1 MRHPS
6 GRDTGPAARILR
18 RGARSGRLM
27 HIEQIAARAGEGVPW
42 PEWAPTEI
50 TKAFTEA
57 GVDQPWAHQAA
68 MAEHAHRGS
77 NVIIA
82 TPAAS
87 GKSLGYLLPA
97 LTAALGGR
105 TVLYLAPT
113 RALAADQLRTIQALG
128 ITGVCAAV
136 VDGDTHAADRE
147 RARTHANYLLTT
159 PDMLHHVL
167 LPRHARWGEF
177 FGRLH
182 YVIVD
187 ECHGYRGVFG
197 SHVAHVLR
205 RLQRVAAHH
214 ARRHPARTRAGTG
227 PPGGLVFLLASA
239 TISEPGNCARLL
251 TGAEAREITD
261 STAPR
266 GPLTFGLWEPPLTA
280 ARGEGGA
287 PVRRPATAEAATL
300 LADLVA
306 HDVRGLAF
314 TRSRRGAEAVA
325 IAARRALAGNGRTV
339 RRRAGAGTAART
351 ASGTVAGPAARG
363 QTPGAL
369 APAVVNGKQAAAA
382 PAPGGAAGAGLRVLT
397 GPGRRIAAYR
407 SGYLP
412 EDRRE
417 LEEALRTGAL
427 LGLAA
432 TTALELGVNICGLDA
447 VLIAGWPGS
456 RAALWQQAGRAGR
469 EGQPAVAVLIARDD
483 PLDTYLV
490 HHPEM
495 LLHQPVESTVLDP
508 QNPYVLAP
516 HLCAAAAE
524 LPLTDADLELFGT
537 SAGQAAQSLVDA
549 GMLRRRGHRLYWT
562 RRGRGNGPGLRGE
575 GNYPVKIVEQ
585 ATGRLVGT
593 VDQPSAHILV
603 HTGAV
608 YLHQGELYLVTA
620 LDLDEGVALVEP
632 GDPGY
637 TTSAREVTG
646 IDVVSELRRASW
658 GPASVYFGEVDV
670 VRQVTSFTRRNPET
684 GQPLGEEVLDLPA
697 RALRTRAVWW
707 TISADQRENLLRR
720 GVDLAGAAHAAEH
733 TAIGLLPLFA
743 SCDRMDIGG
752 VSADLHPATGQLTV
766 FVHDG
771 NAGGAGFAE
780 RGFAVAAAWLRATA
794 EAIHSCECQAGCPSC
809 VQSPKCGNGNE
820 PLAKDGAL
828 VLLETLLADVPAS
841 AAGPVTAA
849 ASGNGFHGRAEN
861 AVEHRDPGCGEFDRG
876 STIRA
881 NRPAKGATPA
891 GGESGGRRTV
901 QVRVR
906 TPEPSSKEA

>member
-1 MRHPS
+1 MTHPG

-27 HIEQIAARAGEGVPW
+27 HVEEIAARAGEGVPW
-42 PEWAPTEI
+42 PEWVPGAI
-50 TKAFTEA
+50 TAAFARA
-57 GVDQPWAHQAA
+57 GVGRPWAHQAA
-68 MAEHAHRGS
+68 MAQHAHQGS

-97 LTAALGGR
+97 LTAVLRGS

-113 RALAADQLRTIQALG
+113 RALAADQLRAIQALG
-128 ITGVCAAV
+128 IEGVCAAV

-205 RLQRVAAHH
+205 RLRRVAAHH
-214 ARRHPARTRAGTG
+214 ARRHPARTRADLG
-227 PPGGLVFLLASA
+227 PPGGGLVFLLASA

-251 TGAEAREITD
+251 TGEDARAITE
-261 STAPR
+261 SMAPR

-306 HDVRGLAF
+306 HEVRGLAF

-325 IAARRALAGNGRTV
+325 IAARRALAGNGRAV
-339 RRRAGAGTAART
+339 RRRATDGGQRDGAGAVSGATA
-351 ASGTVAGPAARG
+351 
-363 QTPGAL
+363 
-369 APAVVNGKQAAAA
+369 
-382 PAPGGAAGAGLRVLT
+382 GAALRTLT

-417 LEEALRTGAL
+417 LEEALRTGSL

-495 LLHQPVESTVLDP
+495 LLHQPVEATVLDP
-508 QNPYVLAP
+508 GNPYVLAP

-524 LPLTDADLELFGT
+524 LPLTDADLDLFGPA
-537 SAGQAAQSLVDA
+537 AGQAAQGLVAA

-562 RRGRGNGPGLRGE
+562 RRGWGNGPGLRGE
-575 GNYPVKIVEQ
+575 GNHPVKIVEK

-593 VDQPSAHILV
+593 VDQPSAHIIV

-620 LDLDEGVALVEP
+620 LNLAEGVALVEP

-637 TTSAREVTG
+637 TTSARDITG

-658 GPASVYFGEVDV
+658 GPATVHFGEVDV

-684 GQPLGEEVLDLPA
+684 GQPLGEEPLDLPP

-707 TISADQRENLLRR
+707 TISAGQREELLRR

-743 SCDRMDIGG
+743 ACDRMDIGG
-752 VSADLHPATGQLTV
+752 VSADLHPATGLLTV
-766 FVHDG
+766 FVYDG
-771 NAGGAGFAE
+771 NEGGAGFAE
-780 RGFAVAAAWLRATA
+780 RGFGVAADWLRATA
-794 EAIHSCECQAGCPSC
+794 EAILSCECQAGCPSC
-809 VQSPKCGNGNE
+809 VQSPKCGTGNE
-820 PLAKDGAL
+820 PLAKAGAL
-828 VLLETLLADVPAS
+828 VLLETLLASAPDPAGLGTAPVTPARVPA
-841 AAGPVTAA
+841 AGTPVLAPGTPVEPAP
-849 ASGNGFHGRAEN
+849 ASNDHED
-861 AVEHRDPGCGEFDRG
+861 VVVPTT
-876 STIRA
+876 TIS
-881 NRPAKGATPA
+881 P
-891 GGESGGRRTV
+891 
-901 QVRVR
+901 
-906 TPEPSSKEA
+906 